1 MNGDLDKF
9 KLNAHKQLFLSNLSI
24 GYHPH
29 LLLNYGQKKSKT
41 ANFFDKLIYSVQGM
55 KKFCCVGNYDMR
67 ETTGVVKIDFVDD
80 KGEHEI
86 LKYLKDPEVE

>member
-1 MNGDLDKF
+1 
-9 KLNAHKQLFLSNLSI
+9 
-24 GYHPH
+24 
-29 LLLNYGQKKSKT
+29 
-41 ANFFDKLIYSVQGM
+41 M